1 MRGRWLVGLCVAAA
15 PLAPHLAWA
24 QMQPHRAEYSLRLG
38 TAANAPRIGKATQDI
53 TLDCAGWH
61 IRRDIASE
69 IAFTPSLKVS
79 LASRFNGD
87 EDRNGNVFRYHNVQ
101 IQNGAERDT
110 RGKVR
115 RIDGETSIDIVSP
128 DGSQHLVLPPPT
140 LMPVAAVSH
149 LVDRLHA
156 VGAASFPAFMFGAE
170 ATGDAFLIDVRELD
184 RDALQAAP
192 PALKPVAVPA
202 TRSWAVL
209 MTFTRPRQQDEKP
222 LLSVRARVF
231 NSGVLDRLTVD
242 AGVAT
247 VTADLLA
254 LEMHEPPVC
263 PGP

>member
-1 MRGRWLVGLCVAAA
+1 MSRAVRFCVAVA
-15 PLAPHLAWA
+15 LLVPHLTWA

-38 TAANAPRIGKATQDI
+38 TAANAPRIGTAMQDI

-79 LASRFNGD
+79 LASRFDGE
-87 EDRNGNVFRYHNVQ
+87 EDRNGNAFRYHNVQ

-115 RIDGETSIDIVSP
+115 RVDGETSIDVVSP
-128 DGSQHLVLPPPT
+128 DGTQHLVLPPPT

-149 LVDRLHA
+149 LVDRLHTA
-156 VGAASFPAFMFGAE
+156 GAASFPAFMFGAE
-170 ATGDAFLIDVRELD
+170 ATGDAFLVDVRELD

-209 MTFTRPRQQDEKP
+209 MTLTRPRQQDEKP

-231 NSGVLDRLTVD
+231 SSGVLDRLTVD
-242 AGVAT
+242 AGVVT

-263 PGP
+263 PSP